1 MSEIKVSVT
10 FRHTQPTEALKQYA
24 GQKVRRVGKYFSQP
38 LDAHV
43 ILAVDAK
50 ERQVAEVELH
60 THGTMILGKEQH
72 QDMYAAIDLA
82 IDKTNG
88 RSRNKRQKPSSTKK
102 AQRVKITDFLN
113 VQTIIPALGSR
124 EKNAALE
131 EMADWLAAH
140 HPPLKKKS
148 VLDVLLDREKIST
161 TAIGEG
167 VAIPHGKLPGVE
179 RVLGVFARS
188 PEGVDFASLDGAP
201 THLFF
206 ALIAPENAA
215 ADHLKALARI
225 SRLLKDEE
233 FRRRLMAGQSSQE
246 VYRIISEEDD
256 KF

>member
-1 MSEIKVSVT
+1 M
-10 FRHTQPTEALKQYA
+10 
-24 GQKVRRVGKYFSQP
+24 
-38 LDAHV
+38 
-43 ILAVDAK
+43 
-50 ERQVAEVELH
+50 
-60 THGTMILGKEQH
+60 
-72 QDMYAAIDLA
+72 
-82 IDKTNG
+82 
-88 RSRNKRQKPSSTKK
+88 
-102 AQRVKITDFLN
+102 KITDFLN

-124 EKNAALE
+124 RKECRPE

-206 ALIAPENAA
+206 VLIAPENAA

-233 FRRRLMAGQSSQE
+233 FPPPPHGRTDRARNFTRSLPKRTISFDPPWPTAWISSL
-246 VYRIISEEDD
+246 SPAFPGLG
-256 KF
+256 KALPFAL